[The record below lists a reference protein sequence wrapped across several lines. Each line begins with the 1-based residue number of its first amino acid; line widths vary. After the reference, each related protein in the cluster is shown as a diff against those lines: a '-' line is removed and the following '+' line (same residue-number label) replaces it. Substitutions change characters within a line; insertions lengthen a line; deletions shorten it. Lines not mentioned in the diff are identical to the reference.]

1 MKYKA
6 FSREELIDLLTNGVP
21 MPESAILD
29 EDIIYFYFK
38 ELESFINL
46 AENEY
51 EAKPTDHLELT
62 IMVDDLDFVIL
73 RIVDNKVLLFLVNSR
88 PDIIDTMT
96 SQEATDVIGVVYGIT
111 IFNEKWIQV
120 NDLVTQFTEE
130 LENALE
136 YKSTKEKI
144 KIDSKVLAKLDKSPV
159 QYPDKTMKM
168 KDYDKYFKK
177 DKDKK
182 YG

>member
-1 MKYKA
+1 
-6 FSREELIDLLTNGVP
+6 
-21 MPESAILD
+21 
-29 EDIIYFYFK
+29 
-38 ELESFINL
+38 
-46 AENEY
+46 
-51 EAKPTDHLELT
+51 
-62 IMVDDLDFVIL
+62 
-73 RIVDNKVLLFLVNSR
+73 
-88 PDIIDTMT
+88 MT